1 MYTLYIQLYILL
13 LIFDILWFD
22 ICRFDV
28 FCLSPEQVALSY
40 SVAEGGT
47 TYTTEIRV
55 RAKLQLLSK
64 LEYNFGFSRY
74 YLCFILQRSNPLTSN
89 PLDPVP
95 SCV

>member
-1 MYTLYIQLYILL
+1 MREHKMYEYTVESQLVGKKYALYVYTLYIQLYIIL

-47 TYTTEIRV
+47 T
-55 RAKLQLLSK
+55 
-64 LEYNFGFSRY
+64 
-74 YLCFILQRSNPLTSN
+74 
-89 PLDPVP
+89 
-95 SCV
+95 

>member
-1 MYTLYIQLYILL
+1 MHYVYTVHFLQSIVLL

-74 YLCFILQRSNPLTSN
+74 YLCFILQHSNPL
-89 PLDPVP
+89 PLTP
-95 SCV
+95 